1 MKVISAV
8 IALNPIAIVLITI
21 GLIKLKAMLMGFY
34 TKFLAKI
41 VMVIPGVIGALV
53 GLPFMRSLATALW
66 DCVMQGKKGIEIYIK
81 KSWWGMPYGI
91 GVEAR

>member
-1 MKVISAV
+1 
-8 IALNPIAIVLITI
+8 
-21 GLIKLKAMLMGFY
+21 MGFY

-41 VMVIPGVIGALV
+41 VMVIPGVIVKTIIGALV
-53 GLPFMRSLATALW
+53 GFPFMGPLATALW

-81 KSWWGMPYGI
+81 KSWWKMPYGI